1 MAKKSS
7 GKSIVTGKK
16 SSVSEKIIE
25 KLKGYLGK
33 GGKGDREMKK
43 LVGIDAYD
51 KYMSLEGLDRN
62 ADRFIE
68 KRLSAKNKKNK

>member
-33 GGKGDREMKK
+33 GGKVDREMKK
-43 LVGIDAYD
+43 LVGKDAYD

-68 KRLSAKNKKNK
+68 KRLTAKNKKNK